1 MKGKE
6 ECKEKGK
13 KKRKGKEEKK
23 EEVNT
28 GSYRSE
34 GPRASCPVK
43 CVMNFDDFRLNN
55 INMQKF
61 QHAHWPRARQL
72 FPNSAGKLNFF

>member
-1 MKGKE
+1 M
-6 ECKEKGK
+6 
-13 KKRKGKEEKK
+13 RSASLAIA
-23 EEVNT
+23 NN
-28 GSYRSE
+28 SYA
-34 GPRASCPVK
+34 PCASCPVK

-72 FPNSAGKLNFF
+72 FPNSAKS